1 MAFTRAS
8 GVLLHPTSLP
18 GRYGVG
24 DLGEWAY
31 RFVDYLVEAKQS
43 LWQVLPLGPTSY
55 GDSPYQALSSFA
67 GNTLLISIDQLVE
80 DGWLLPDEVATTLP
94 EFSATHVDYGTVID
108 YHNGMLATAYERF
121 KANPGKSEREFSA
134 FRHGNR
140 AWLDD
145 FALFMTLKTVHEGRP
160 WVEWES
166 ALALYQPAAIAAAH
180 AQYADLVEQ
189 YAFRQWQFFKQ
200 WFALKSYA
208 NNMGIRFIGD
218 APIFVAHD
226 SSDVW
231 GNQKLFYLDK
241 QGNPTVIAGV
251 PPDYFSADGQRWG
264 IPHYRWDRMAKD
276 GYGWWIARLKA
287 ILSMVDVLRIDH
299 FRGFEAYWEV
309 AASETTARNGRWV
322 KGPGSAFFKV
332 VNAALGGL
340 PIIAEDL
347 GVITPEV
354 EAMRDDAGL
363 PGMKVLQFAW
373 GEISAENPF
382 LPFNHVPNS
391 VVYSGTHDNNTT
403 VGWWKDE
410 KEATPAMKDH
420 IARFVGHPVK
430 EPHWEMI
437 RFAQAS
443 VAHTAVVPM
452 QDLLGLDE
460 HSRMNTPGRESGN
473 WGWRMTAD
481 DFEHSAK
488 ARLADLTEL
497 YGRTPSEKKLEDDDE
512 S

>member
-8 GVLLHPTSLP
+8 GLLLHPTSLP

-67 GNTLLISIDQLVE
+67 GNTLLISLDLLVD
-80 DGWLLPDEVATTLP
+80 DGYLTADDLADVPNFQA
-94 EFSATHVDYGTVID
+94 AHVDYGTVID
-108 YHNGMLATAYERF
+108 YHNLMLAKAYERF
-121 KANPGKSEREFSA
+121 KANPGKGERSFRA
-134 FRHGNR
+134 FRVGNR

-145 FALFMTLKTVHEGRP
+145 FALFMTLKTLHEGRP

-166 ALALYQPAAIAAAH
+166 DLALHKPDAIAAAH
-180 AQYADLVEQ
+180 HQHAEIVEQ
-189 YAFRQWQFFKQ
+189 YAFRQWLFFKQ

-208 NNMGIRFIGD
+208 NNMGVRFIGD

-231 GNQKLFYLDK
+231 GNQKLFSLDAR
-241 QGNPTVIAGV
+241 GNPTVIAGV

-264 IPHYRWDRMAKD
+264 NPHYRWDIMAKD
-276 GYGWWIARLKA
+276 GYTWWIARLRA
-287 ILSMVDVLRIDH
+287 ILSMVDILRIDH
-299 FRGFEAYWEV
+299 FRGFDAYWEV
-309 AASETTARNGRWV
+309 AATEPTARNGRWV
-322 KGPGSAFFKV
+322 KGPGSAFFNV
-332 VNAALGGL
+332 INAALGGL

-354 EAMRDDAGL
+354 EAMRDGAGL

-373 GEISAENPF
+373 GGRGGENSF
-382 LPFNHVPNS
+382 LPFNHVPNCI
-391 VVYSGTHDNNTT
+391 VYTGTHDNNTT
-403 VGWWKDE
+403 VGWWNNPH
-410 KEATPAMKDH
+410 EATDEMKAH
-420 IARFVGHPVK
+420 ITRYVGADIT
-430 EPHWEMI
+430 EPHWAMI
-437 RFAQAS
+437 RIAQAS
-443 VAHTAVVPM
+443 VAHTAIVPM

-473 WGWRMTAD
+473 WGWRMTEAD
-481 DFEHSAK
+481 FDNPAK
-488 ARLADLTEL
+488 ARLADLTTL
-497 YGRTPSEKKLEDDDE
+497 YGRAPGAKKPIVDE

>member
-1 MAFTRAS
+1 MVFSRAS

-67 GNTLLISIDQLVE
+67 GNTLLISLDQLVE
-80 DGWLLPDEVATTLP
+80 DGWLTAEDVANVPAFP
-94 EFSATHVDYGTVID
+94 ETHVDYGAVIE
-108 YHNGMLATAYERF
+108 YHNAMLAKAYERCF
-121 KANPGKSEREFSA
+121 ATPSKADREFRA
-134 FRHGNR
+134 FCFANRH
-140 AWLDD
+140 WLDD
-145 FALFMTLKTVHEGRP
+145 FALFMTLKTLHNGRP
-160 WVEWES
+160 WVEWETD
-166 ALALYQPAAIAAAH
+166 LALHKPEAVAAAH
-180 AQYADLVEQ
+180 EKYGDMVNQYR
-189 YAFRQWQFFKQ
+189 FRQWLFFRQ

-208 NNMGIRFIGD
+208 NNLGVRFIGD

-231 GNQKLFYLDK
+231 GNQRLFTLD
-241 QGNPTVIAGV
+241 QRGYPTVIAGV
-251 PPDYFSADGQRWG
+251 PPDYFSPTGQRWG
-264 IPHYRWDRMAKD
+264 NPHYRWDLMAKN
-276 GYGWWIARLKA
+276 GYKWWIARLKA
-287 ILSMVDVLRIDH
+287 ALSMVDILRIDH

-309 AASETTARNGRWV
+309 PASEPTAINGRWV
-322 KGPGSAFFKV
+322 KGPGSAFFEK

-354 EAMRDDAGL
+354 EAMRDAAGL

-373 GEISAENPF
+373 GGRGGENSF
-382 LPFNHVPNS
+382 LPFNHVPNCI
-391 VVYSGTHDNNTT
+391 VYSGTHDNNTT
-403 VGWWKDE
+403 VGWWNDPN
-410 KEATPAMKDH
+410 EATPKMKAH
-420 IARFVGHPVK
+420 VEAYIGHPVT

-437 RFAQAS
+437 RIAQAS
-443 VAHTAVVPM
+443 VAHTAIIPM

-460 HSRMNTPGRESGN
+460 RSRMNTPGRESGN
-473 WGWRMTAD
+473 WSWRMTPDA
-481 DFEHSAK
+481 FEHPAK
-488 ARLADLTEL
+488 DRLRALTEL
-497 YGRTPSEKKLEDDDE
+497 YGRAPDE
-512 S
+512 TDEENAE